1 MKKSVQLSIIAEILI
16 LLFLTFSCDMVKNPS
31 RVVDISGEY
40 ACMSVSGYFRE
51 INRIFQA
58 GGAIP
63 EELEKL
69 NGLSWLAGYA
79 IDEANNDIILIGKN
93 QPTRTAYHAEDL
105 IVNLQNVFD
114 STAAPYCSLDPIPE
128 KVLRLNQ
135 CLAVKTGDFESTI
148 KACRE
153 AIGGQKVVVGGVPR
167 NSRHAQIMIYADY
180 DMKKLSQGLIKDAGI
195 RSCIDFSV
203 QDSARRNINP
213 DLGSSMSRF
222 WFHIKES
229 SMLSNYPN
237 FVENKGFVFINE
249 CPVVVLTEK
258 QVSDEKGNLSDNK
271 RGEDKTAEAFA
282 SEMSGK
288 FSELARKYEIFAEL
302 ENMFRLQ
309 ACLRAMKTNE
319 AIKVAGIDLKGL
331 VGFRLK
337 QGGNDL
343 PETLPGL
350 VNYRTFEKTTS
361 TKEGK
366 YIQSHLYLVAGGVS
380 QEMKVKPSNLMNDLS
395 LSQMKTTVLQA
406 KPKKEAIFWTVTL
419 K

>member
-1 MKKSVQLSIIAEILI
+1 MKKSVQLPILSGII
-16 LLFLTFSCDMVKNPS
+16 LLLIATFSCDLVKNPS

-51 INRIFQA
+51 INRILQA
-58 GGAIP
+58 GETIP
-63 EELEKL
+63 VELEKL
-69 NGLSWLAGYA
+69 NGLSLLAGYA
-79 IDEANNDIILIGKN
+79 IDPDNNDIVLIGKN
-93 QPTRTAYHAEDL
+93 QASRPAYHAEDL

-128 KVLRLNQ
+128 NILRLNE
-135 CLAVKTGDFESTI
+135 CLSAKTGDFETTI

-195 RSCIDFSV
+195 SSCIDLSV
-203 QDSARRNINP
+203 QDSARRNNNP

-237 FVENKGFVFINE
+237 FVENNGFVLINE

-258 QVSDEKGNLSDNK
+258 QISDANGNLSDNK
-271 RGEDKTAEAFA
+271 HESAEAFA
-282 SEMSGK
+282 KGMSDQ
-288 FSELARKYEIFAEL
+288 FSELAKKYEVFAEL

-309 ACLRAMKTNE
+309 ACLRALKTGE
-319 AIKVAGIDLKGL
+319 SIKEAGIDLSSL
-331 VGFRLK
+331 SGFRIK
-337 QGGNDL
+337 PGSDEL

-350 VNYRTFEKTTS
+350 VNYKTFEKTTA
-361 TKEGK
+361 TNEGK
-366 YIQSHLYLVAGGVS
+366 LVQSHLYLVAGGVS
-380 QEMKVKPSNLMNDLS
+380 QEMKVKASNLMNDLS
-395 LSQMKTTVLQA
+395 LSQMKATVLQA
-406 KPKKEAIFWTVTL
+406 KPKKESIFWTVTL